1 MNVYRIMP
9 LEQVVDEGR
18 WQSRFTMILLT
29 LFAALAL
36 ILATAGIYAVISFL
50 TLQRTREIGIRV
62 ALGARPV
69 DVLRMV
75 TGHGVTLAAVGVAF
89 GTLGSLAA
97 GRVLASRLYGVA
109 VSDPLTL
116 AAGSVVVLLI
126 ATAASAVP
134 AMRAAS
140 VHPADALR
148 SD

>member
-1 MNVYRIMP
+1 
-9 LEQVVDEGR
+9 
-18 WQSRFTMILLT
+18 
-29 LFAALAL
+29 
-36 ILATAGIYAVISFL
+36 
-50 TLQRTREIGIRV
+50 
-62 ALGARPV
+62 
-69 DVLRMV
+69 
-75 TGHGVTLAAVGVAF
+75 VAF

-140 VHPADALR
+140 VDPADALR